1 MMAEVCRE
9 QLTPVQMNTNMEI
22 KALRKLVEEQRK
34 VMDDYRQ
41 KLQKAMEG
49 IEDLRLSTIYNRQD
63 KDKASEGYQ
72 RELARLQ

>member
-1 MMAEVCRE
+1 
-9 QLTPVQMNTNMEI
+9 MNTNMEI

-41 KLQKAMEG
+41 KLQRSMDG